1 MKRSALK
8 LKQVA
13 NISAGYPFRG
23 KINESPGSGVF
34 AVQMKD
40 VSPVTGVNWASCIEA
55 ILEGKRNPDFLNHRD
70 ILFASRGSHNYA
82 AIVEG
87 QPNKDGA
94 LAVASPHFYQIRCNH
109 NGVLPEYLV
118 WFLNQKPCQR
128 YFEQNAEGT
137 LTKSIRRNLL
147 EEVPI
152 AVPSLE
158 KQRMIIALSET
169 LAEERKLVERLIDN
183 GETLMSS
190 IANDLLIECKE

>member
-1 MKRSALK
+1 MKRNSLK

-23 KINESPGSGVF
+23 KVNESSGSGVF

-40 VSPVTGVNWASCIEA
+40 VSPVTGVNWATCIETT
-55 ILEGKRNPDFLNHRD
+55 LEGKRQPDFLSHGD

-82 AIVEG
+82 AIVDG
-87 QPNKDGA
+87 QSEQDEA
-94 LAVASPHFYQIRCNH
+94 LAVASPHFYQIRCQRDV
-109 NGVLPEYLV
+109 VLPEYLV

-137 LTKSIRRNLL
+137 LTKSIRRNVL
-147 EEVPI
+147 EEAPL

-158 KQRMIIALSET
+158 KQRMIISLSET
-169 LAEERKLVERLIDN
+169 LTEERKLVERLISN
-183 GETLMSS
+183 GETLMNS
-190 IANDLLIECKE
+190 IANDLLTEFKE